1 MRDYDEYNGRRIPFR
16 DMGYTTLIELLIS
29 MPDVARIDQT
39 RRPIIIRGVADQST
53 GHIKKFVMAQK
64 RKKSSRNGGRGG

>member
-1 MRDYDEYNGRRIPFR
+1 MTKDTSSQEYLNLKTELRSLLISSQQGCDEHQLMRDYDEYNGRRIPFR

-39 RRPIIIRGVADQST
+39 RRP
-53 GHIKKFVMAQK
+53 
-64 RKKSSRNGGRGG
+64 